1 MKAIPLVTQ
10 KINTNSAI
18 PPTKNK
24 IKAAPVSVVVRKSHT
39 YRYPSNSGTV
49 KGTYILP
56 PPTR

>member
-49 KGTYILP
+49 KILP